1 MATLEEDLQI
11 ELARWS
17 WDKGGEA
24 AFVAGVR
31 WADAAP
37 QGDHFAEA
45 ERRYSGE
52 DRAKLFIA
60 GASWLRMRVRDTKKA
75 DARDLQ
81 SPDTLYIG
89 AIFPG
94 ADERGIDF
102 EAVVS
107 DDLESL
113 KVTLESLVRQSNSDD
128 GRAEDLD
135 YEWTPL
141 DFYPVNDPEY
151 GFFAWARIKEITA
164 GSPVRISEYNF

>member
-17 WDKGGEA
+17 WDKRGEE

-31 WADAAP
+31 WADAVTH
-37 QGDHFAEA
+37 GDSVEEA
-45 ERRYSGE
+45 ERRYQGE
-52 DRAKLFIA
+52 DRAKLFTA
-60 GASWLRMRVRDTKKA
+60 GAAWLNMRTRDRKKTA
-75 DARDLQ
+75 ARDLQ
-81 SPDTLYIG
+81 SPATLYIG

-94 ADERGIDF
+94 ADDRGIDF

-107 DDLESL
+107 EDLESL

-151 GFFAWARIKEITA
+151 GFFAWARIRETTA
-164 GSPVRISEYNF
+164 GSPVRISEYNL